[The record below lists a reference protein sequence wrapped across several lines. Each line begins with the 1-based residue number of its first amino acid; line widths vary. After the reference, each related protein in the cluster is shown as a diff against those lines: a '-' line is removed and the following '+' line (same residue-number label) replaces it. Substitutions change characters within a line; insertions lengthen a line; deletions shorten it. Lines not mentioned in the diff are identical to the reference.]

1 MQRLLPKFTPHG
13 IPRLIRKGTNV
24 LFQGEVPRN
33 VNIIRDGVIREY
45 TIDSNGEERVVA
57 LYGKGDIFPLS
68 WALGDTTTTLFY
80 YDAFMDTRLL
90 CLPKQTFLDV
100 AHGDPQIVARLL
112 KYMSNEYTALQL
124 RATGLEQSRALEKI
138 AFTLYYLVF
147 RYGDQVSADEYT
159 IRIRMSQAMLASF
172 VGLTRESTA
181 KNIKTLK
188 EKGVIHYTHSTYTVN
203 KPKLEAFMGEDSFR
217 DMAVNEM

>member
-1 MQRLLPKFTPHG
+1 MQTLLTKFHPHG

-33 VNIIRDGVIREY
+33 VNIIRDGVVREY
-45 TIDSNGEERVVA
+45 TIDSNGEERIVA
-57 LYGKGDIFPLS
+57 LYDKGDIFPLS
-68 WALGDTTTTLFY
+68 WALGDTSTTLFY
-80 YDAFMDTRLL
+80 YDALVDTRLL
-90 CLPKQTFLDV
+90 CMPKKTFLEVIED
-100 AHGDPQIVARLL
+100 DPAIVARLL

-138 AFTLYYLVF
+138 AYTLYYLLF
-147 RYGDQVSADEYT
+147 RYGDQVNEDEYT

-188 EKGVIHYTHSTYTVN
+188 EKGVLHYSHSIYTVN
-203 KPKLEAFMGEDSFR
+203 KRKLEAFMGEDSFR
-217 DMAVNEM
+217 DMAVNGA